1 MLSGSEGRGAAPRKP
16 STLKDG
22 GEKGGGGLRTREILE
37 ATGITHQILYRY
49 ITLGLI
55 EEARTTQTGQR
66 LFHERTIP
74 AIRLIQRLNQ
84 SGYTLRD
91 IKEIFFKEERVRGA
105 GVGKRRKA
113 R

>member
-1 MLSGSEGRGAAPRKP
+1 MPGKRKASPRASRGC
-16 STLKDG
+16 LK
-22 GEKGGGGLRTREILE
+22 TREVLE

-55 EEARTTQTGQR
+55 QEAETTSTGQR
-66 LFHERTIP
+66 LFHGRTIA

-91 IKEIFFKEERVRGA
+91 IKEIFFKEGRLKVVDRPDST
-105 GVGKRRKA
+105 VYGK
-113 R
+113 

>member
-1 MLSGSEGRGAAPRKP
+1 MEGKTKSP
-16 STLKDG
+16 SPQSAVAGVKTKD
-22 GEKGGGGLRTREILE
+22 ILD

-55 EEARTTQTGQR
+55 EEAETTEAGQR
-66 LFHERTIP
+66 LFAPKTIA

-84 SGYTLRD
+84 TGYTLRD
-91 IKEIFFKEERVRGA
+91 IKEIFFKEGRLSSAAQRLA
-105 GVGKRRKA
+105 RRRRRSSKKEG